1 VVEMSGLVFTL
12 LLATTSI
19 GILNSILT
27 SNLGFD
33 ATAEG
38 KAWHGRV
45 REGRWNVE
53 VFIKR
58 LGKELQFLLPDSS
71 VPREVCEKVVKRL
84 SAKIYSLILT
94 EPFQPD
100 CVKVVGPTPSFC
112 YYCLESVYMKFRC
125 HRCGGFFCSRHRL
138 PERHNCPGGEEKI
151 KLPAMSEEEEES
163 REKPKAIIVKRVP
176 CG

>member
-1 VVEMSGLVFTL
+1 MSGLVFTL
-12 LLATTSI
+12 PLAIISI

-27 SNLGFD
+27 SNLRFD

-58 LGKELQFLLPDSS
+58 VGKELQFFLPDSS
-71 VPREVCEKVVKRL
+71 VPKEVCEKVVKKL
-84 SAKIYSLILT
+84 SAKIYTLIT
-94 EPFQPD
+94 KEAFHPEYI
-100 CVKVVGPTPSFC
+100 KVVGPTPSFC
-112 YYCLESVYMKFRC
+112 YYCLESVYMPFRC
-125 HRCGGFFCSRHRL
+125 YRCGGFYCSKHRL
-138 PERHNCPGGEEKI
+138 PERHNCPGGEKQTQ
-151 KLPAMSEEEEES
+151 LPIIVEEEEEGF
-163 REKPKAIIVKRVP
+163 EKPEKTVIVKQVP